1 MENKVKLG
9 FCPTMTPYAEGFDKN
24 IDDIE
29 LVRVPGAAGVMNMLL
44 AGAIDAALIG
54 REAYK
59 RELNDNIKKKRL
71 KGGYT
76 LVYKDKIGIP
86 KEKLKEISIKTYLPK
101 NIVSD
106 LLPNIGNITF
116 YTSIEECEKEN
127 MDMPMLIDWKD
138 FKDEHEMLIPQEA
151 NGMKTPIYRAPVI
164 FYNKE
169 IEEFVNSNLNKTYT
183 E

>member
-1 MENKVKLG
+1 MGNKVKLG
-9 FCPTMTPYAEGFDKN
+9 FCPTMTPYAEGFNKN
-24 IDDIE
+24 IENIE

-54 REAYK
+54 REAYA
-59 RELNDNIKKKRL
+59 RELNSNIKKKRL
-71 KGGYT
+71 KEGYT
-76 LVYKDKIGIP
+76 LVYKDKIGIS

-101 NIVSD
+101 NIASD
-106 LLPNIGNITF
+106 LLPNMENITF

-138 FKDEHEMLIPQEA
+138 FKDQHEMLIPLEA

-164 FYNKE
+164 FYNKK